1 LSLDEANQEGCKRMR
16 LPENGSTQDTQTEA
30 ILFIGHA
37 TALIR
42 YARFTILT
50 DPICMHKHEQ

>member
-1 LSLDEANQEGCKRMR
+1 MR

-30 ILFIGHA
+30 ILFIGYA

-50 DPICMHKHEQ
+50 ESNLYA

>member
-1 LSLDEANQEGCKRMR
+1 MR
-16 LPENGSTQDTQTEA
+16 LPENGSTQDMQTEA
-30 ILFIGHA
+30 ILFIGYA